1 MIALTAEEA
10 GSALG
15 IGILSAAVPGVS
27 IDSRTIRP
35 GDLFVALRGD
45 RFDGHDFVV
54 HVLAAGAGGAVVD
67 SVWWD
72 EGRNPAVSSLPEVAR
87 HVVYPV
93 ADTLEAL
100 GSLANAVRRKSQAV
114 VIAVTGSVGKTGTK
128 DILGVMAAQAGPVV
142 VTPANQNNEIG
153 VPLTLL
159 SIGPDTK
166 TAIVEMGMRGIGQ
179 IAALAKVADPDVGV
193 ITNIHPV
200 HLELLGSLGN
210 VAKAKAEILE
220 GLRPG
225 GIGVVPADCSM
236 LEAHVAAAER
246 RVVRFGL
253 EDDRE
258 CADVWGEYQ
267 RHAGGARAGLV
278 VHWPGG
284 DAELETPFGARAKME
299 NAMAA
304 TAACYAAGLP
314 MDLCLHGL
322 EQAAFTPSRGDLER
336 IGEWLIINDTY
347 NASPAAVRASLDELV
362 RIAEDEAGRP
372 VAVLGDMLEL
382 GPETADY
389 HEGTGAYAAEQGVKV
404 LWGVGALSR
413 STAEGFRRSWERRSN
428 GSDCGAPDTRAQEGW
443 SVGHVGSSGDYIP
456 VLESL
461 RPGDVVLFK
470 ASRSLKLEIM
480 VDLLRRAAVAQGST
494 RASAEAIGRDLSAR
508 DGRAAGGEA

>member
-1 MIALTAEEA
+1 MIPLTAEEA
-10 GSALG
+10 GEALG
-15 IGILSAAVPGVS
+15 IGTLSAAVPGVS

-45 RFDGHDFVV
+45 RFDGHDYVV

-67 SVWWD
+67 SAWWD
-72 EGRNPAVSSLPEVAR
+72 EGKNPVVSTLSEVVRRA
-87 HVVYPV
+87 VYPV
-93 ADTLEAL
+93 ADTLKAL
-100 GSLANAVRRKSQAV
+100 GSLANAVRRKSEAI

-128 DILGVMAAQAGPVV
+128 DILGVMAAQLGPVV
-142 VTPANQNNEIG
+142 ATPANQNNEVG

-179 IAALAKVADPDVGV
+179 IAALAKVAEPDVGV

-200 HLELLGSLGN
+200 HLELLGSLEN
-210 VAKAKAEILE
+210 VAQAKAEMLA
-220 GLRPG
+220 GLGPR
-225 GIGVVPADCSM
+225 GIGVIPADCSL
-236 LEAHVAAAER
+236 LEAHVVAGER

-253 EDDRE
+253 EGDRD
-258 CADVWGEYQ
+258 CADVWGEYE

-284 DAELETPFGARAKME
+284 DAVLETPFAAQSKME
-299 NAMAA
+299 NTMAA

-314 MDLCLHGL
+314 LDRCLRGL
-322 EQAAFTPSRGDLER
+322 ERAAFTPSRGDLER
-336 IGEWLIINDTY
+336 VGEWLIINDTY

-362 RIAEDEAGRP
+362 RIADDEGARA

-389 HEGTGAYAAEQGVKV
+389 HEGTGAYAAEKGVKM
-404 LWGVGALSR
+404 LWGVGELSR
-413 STAEGFRRSWERRSN
+413 STAEGYRRSWECRSS
-428 GSDCGAPDTRAQEGW
+428 GSECGAPGTRAQEGW
-443 SVGHVGSSGDYIP
+443 SVGHVDSSGDYIP
-456 VLESL
+456 VLQSL

-480 VDLLRRAAVAQGST
+480 VDLLRK
-494 RASAEAIGRDLSAR
+494 
-508 DGRAAGGEA
+508 AGGEA